1 MRTRTT
7 GRHLDGESSVGPDG
21 GPAAIVDADEADAVI
36 GDGALAGVA
45 AEDSAKDSMHGGHG
59 GLPGGRRGS
68 ESSCTDGRGHRRRH
82 GKDEPP
88 PETGFAAPM
97 MGGASSPGRAV
108 SGQGERDVW
117 VYGSMSPQA
126 NTLCRDG
133 ATAGTRRAG
142 AMPSFA
148 VGNRRRLGA
157 QNQPSV
163 LEEERRRRGRWIETA
178 GK

>member
-1 MRTRTT
+1 ME
-7 GRHLDGESSVGPDG
+7 DM
-21 GPAAIVDADEADAVI
+21 
-36 GDGALAGVA
+36 
-45 AEDSAKDSMHGGHG
+45 EDSPGAGGVQNQAA
-59 GLPGGRRGS
+59 L
-68 ESSCTDGRGHRRRH
+68 TDAATGAPAHH

-97 MGGASSPGRAV
+97 MGGALSPGRAV